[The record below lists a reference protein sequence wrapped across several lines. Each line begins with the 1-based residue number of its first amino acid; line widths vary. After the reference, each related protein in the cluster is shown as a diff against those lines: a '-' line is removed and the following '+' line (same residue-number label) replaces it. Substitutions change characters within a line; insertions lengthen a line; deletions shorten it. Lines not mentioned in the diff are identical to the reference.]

1 MGAVAVVAAISA
13 ACVLLGFWQWGRHE
27 YKAGVRDAQE
37 AAADAGVA
45 ELSEVMGADGVV
57 TQSSGEWRTV
67 TAKGTWAEK
76 TLTVLRGRTVD
87 GGRVVQYLAWFVTA
101 DGSSLL
107 VDAGWT
113 PATEVPDVG
122 IVTEPAL
129 ADGTIEVVLRAWE
142 DDDGRGTTSA
152 SRITPAQ
159 VPDAP
164 TGDVIGGYGTLTDPC
179 VDGACTADLSPVP
192 VPEVGIGPHFAYA
205 IQWWMFAVLVPIAA
219 VLLWRRNRQHAE
231 EDAEEQVPLLHDD
244 SWRDHTT
251 GPAED
256 EPEPRAGRRRRTD
269 EEIEDAILDAQER
282 ALRRQLPPT

>member
-1 MGAVAVVAAISA
+1 MGAVVAVAAISA
-13 ACVLLGFWQWGRHE
+13 ACVLLGFWQWDRHE
-27 YKAGVRDAQE
+27 YKAGVRDAQ
-37 AAADAGVA
+37 AAAAAAGVGTLA
-45 ELSEVMGADGVV
+45 ELMGSDGTV
-57 TQSSGEWRTV
+57 TQDSGEWRTV
-67 TAKGTWAEK
+67 TATGTWADD
-76 TLTVLRGRTVD
+76 TLTVLRGRTAD
-87 GGRVVQYLAWFVTA
+87 GGRTVQYLAWFVTDA
-101 DGSSLL
+101 GVSLL
-107 VDAGWT
+107 VNAGWT

-122 IVTEPAL
+122 EVEDPVLT
-129 ADGTIEVVLRAWE
+129 DGTIEVVLRTWE
-142 DDDGRGTTSA
+142 DDDGRGTASA

-179 VDGACTADLSPVP
+179 VDAGCTADLSPVP

-219 VLLWRRNRQHAE
+219 VLLWRRNREHVAE
-231 EDAEEQVPLLHDD
+231 QEESVPLLHDD

-251 GPAED
+251 GPVAD
-256 EPEPRAGRRRRTD
+256 EEPAPGRRRRTD